1 MGSGGGE
8 DADEVDVNLA
18 KRRKSRCIAY
28 QDFELDYGGKISY
41 LEGKSNEDV
50 KKMLETNYIEIDDDD
65 EFDSES
71 SSKATKQRDVEVI
84 VIDSSEK
91 IKISSRND
99 RDWFRERVIEILKK
113 PYDQKEYDELL
124 EEVGHRRPVI
134 EDRVLRNGRA
144 ASCSVPIGKSYLDQ
158 CQDLD
163 MKIKS
168 AGSDKLKILNL
179 LRGFFFWLQWH
190 FLIHLVDAYLIQ
202 CAPHEGAFKPWKD
215 SSCLEVLP
223 QGNVASDSHDI
234 S

>member
-71 SSKATKQRDVEVI
+71 GTKATKQRDVEVI

-179 LRGFFFWLQWH
+179 LRGFFFWLQ
-190 FLIHLVDAYLIQ
+190 